1 MPSSSTSTIT
11 PAGQIRFLHQPA
23 GYISETLSLITALVT
38 AAASILQWNRL
49 TRTSRW
55 RNSNT
60 AWKKQTHKQQQQ
72 NPYYN
77 QAQKPD
83 RWNSA
88 MLSSVSSIYKAGVSS
103 SVGSNHMQ
111 GVTAVSYPQFAL
123 LNTFTYNWGG
133 SICSCCTSEVCY
145 STLEVSLWQ
154 LLFQE
159 SILEAKF

>member
-1 MPSSSTSTIT
+1 
-11 PAGQIRFLHQPA
+11 
-23 GYISETLSLITALVT
+23 
-38 AAASILQWNRL
+38 
-49 TRTSRW
+49 
-55 RNSNT
+55 
-60 AWKKQTHKQQQQ
+60 
-72 NPYYN
+72 
-77 QAQKPD
+77 
-83 RWNSA
+83 

-103 SVGSNHMQ
+103 SVGSNHTQ